1 MQQAASQPPLGGVAA
16 AMTVTQPKTVYPP
29 TIPEEPVQ
37 SRRWFFL
44 EWGWGECSLLFLSP
58 RKRGCCRRGE
68 RRDKLARDLECH
80 QS

>member
-37 SRRWFFL
+37 SRRWFFS
-44 EWGWGECSLLFLSP
+44 GVGV
-58 RKRGCCRRGE
+58 G
-68 RRDKLARDLECH
+68 
-80 QS
+80 